1 MTELVLHEAAV
12 NGEWQT
18 LESMLMIHRIDID
31 HKDEDFGDRTA
42 LHWAASKGR
51 LTWMIGRSYPGVLIG
66 LKAMGHQLL
75 YHAIELLATQWFS
88 AVLQIEITKILPY
101 FSVTFHKTFH
111 PLVLVGYGM
120 IIGNSA
126 LRACFGFRFTHVRV
140 CVLVVQLTDQ

>member
-51 LTWMIGRSYPGVLIG
+51 STWMIGRSYPGVLIG
-66 LKAMGHQLL
+66 LTAMGHQLL
-75 YHAIELLATQWFS
+75 CHALELLATESFS
-88 AVLQIEITKILPY
+88 TLLQIEITKLLPY
-101 FSVTFHKTFH
+101 FSVALHKTFH

-120 IIGNSA
+120 IIGVW
-126 LRACFGFRFTHVRV
+126 FGFLLTHVRA
-140 CVLVVQLTDQ
+140 CVRARGTVGQ